1 MNSRVHFAR
10 GSDSQA
16 CVGGVRR
23 GGRYPQWAHTGAV
36 SASLRLR
43 CDARAGVAPRN
54 SLHSLRSLRSNN
66 RGGSEVGARALRAP
80 TPALRFSPPH
90 KSPTPGTAHRA
101 ERLVVF
107 DKVLGVSAKPWVGV
121 RRQRHEAALRN
132 AGLVVARAS
141 ALRPSDPSRL
151 FERSERSER
160 SEFRDGP
167 RGRVPEGSR
176 PAGTTAASERRR
188 TPARGFASPQTTQ
201 AAGACRQRASR
212 KSARWSH

>member
-1 MNSRVHFAR
+1 MSSGDCFACR
-10 GSDSQA
+10 SESQA
-16 CVGGVRR
+16 RLGGALR
-23 GGRYPQWAHTGAV
+23 GGRDPGWAHTGAV

-43 CDARAGVAPRN
+43 CDALAGVAPRN
-54 SLHSLRSLRSNN
+54 SPHSLRSLRSDN
-66 RGGSEVGARALRAP
+66 RGESDERSALRAP

-90 KSPTPGTAHRA
+90 KLPTPRPAHRA
-101 ERLVVF
+101 ATLMVS
-107 DKVLGVSAKPWVGV
+107 DQVLGVSAKLWAGV

-132 AGLVVARAS
+132 AGLVVARTS
-141 ALRPSDPSRL
+141 ALRPSDSSRL

-188 TPARGFASPQTTQ
+188 IPARGFASLQTMHV
-201 AAGACRQRASR
+201 AARSQRASR
-212 KSARWSH
+212 KSARRRH